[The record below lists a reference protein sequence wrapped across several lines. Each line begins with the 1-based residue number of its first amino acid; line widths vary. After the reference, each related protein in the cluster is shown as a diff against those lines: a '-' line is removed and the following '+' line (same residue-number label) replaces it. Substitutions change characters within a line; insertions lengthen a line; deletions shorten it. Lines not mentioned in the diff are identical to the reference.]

1 MQFRSNQHPR
11 LDDSP
16 PSRDESFATAR
27 PALPMRASLRR
38 FALETLLGGD
48 KEAEIVHGQCVY
60 RLRLTAQGKLIL
72 TK

>member
-1 MQFRSNQHPR
+1 
-11 LDDSP
+11 
-16 PSRDESFATAR
+16 
-27 PALPMRASLRR
+27 MRASLRR